1 MDISST
7 SLLVLNQVIKQ
18 VDQAAEGIRR
28 ASAIDPENPA
38 SADQADIS
46 AEAIKLLAGRTAFQ
60 AGIALAKATGEIEQ
74 QTFDLSA

>member
-7 SLLVLNQVIKQ
+7 SLLVLNQAIKQ

-28 ASAIDPENPA
+28 ASAIDAENPA
-38 SADQADIS
+38 ATDQAEIS

-60 AGIALAKATGEIEQ
+60 AGIALAKAAGEIEQ
-74 QTFDLSA
+74 QTIDLLA